1 MSIWEVQP
9 LDQPPIGLGRVDVLQ
24 HPRVRSRDGSDSVGV
39 GPDDGARAAL
49 RWRVKELVKDL
60 VSEKNGVAPSALEL
74 GEDDLSRRP
83 LPVSSDESFDC
94 AGCHTWPIDVPDHGS
109 FNLLVEKRSDSSA
122 DRANRS
128 GIHLFVEDRCDSA
141 QINARQYVNRVRAED
156 DDARVEPGARCRLQ
170 NRFQERLATQLQERL
185 RLAHSLRL
193 TSRQN
198 NGSNHGPALSWGPTP
213 REVHDGR
220 PSHSALGRS
229 HPPSPLPASPERQI
243 GGCPPGRP
251 QIGAPIR
258 IVYLEMEQPWLLVNP
273 EVVDIGTRDFMV
285 WDDCF
290 SIPGLLV
297 RVQRA
302 YRIKL
307 QYQDQSG
314 KINVVDAKGD
324 LAELLQHEIDHL
336 DGVLMVDRPAG
347 LDPFCLREEWNK
359 HYSASGRY
367 GKRFER
373 EVQMPLEAV

>member
-1 MSIWEVQP
+1 MAVR
-9 LDQPPIGLGRVDVLQ
+9 PIRLLGDPILRARCQ
-24 HPRVRSRDGSDSVGV
+24 QVRSVRS
-39 GPDDGARAAL
+39 AAV
-49 RWRVKELVKDL
+49 RLV
-60 VSEKNGVAPSALEL
+60 A
-74 GEDDLSRRP
+74 DDLQETLRDLR
-83 LPVSSDESFDC
+83 
-94 AGCHTWPIDVPDHGS
+94 ARHGMG
-109 FNLLVEKRSDSSA
+109 R
-122 DRANRS
+122 
-128 GIHLFVEDRCDSA
+128 G
-141 QINARQYVNRVRAED
+141 
-156 DDARVEPGARCRLQ
+156 
-170 NRFQERLATQLQERL
+170 LA
-185 RLAHSLRL
+185 A
-193 TSRQN
+193 
-198 NGSNHGPALSWGPTP
+198 
-213 REVHDGR
+213 
-220 PSHSALGRS
+220 
-229 HPPSPLPASPERQI
+229 
-243 GGCPPGRP
+243 P